1 MKSFFNKRF
10 EEEVLL
16 NEKLRTT
23 ILICMFLFAMI
34 CTSIGLLIM
43 KNSGTEEEHVRP
55 IKMMLLFQL
64 SIFFFEILAW
74 TRITFKIKRNS
85 FSIPHVAR
93 YVNSLIEILS
103 PGIIILILE
112 KQFSSPTAILHA
124 PVVYLYF
131 IFIILSTLRLDF
143 KLSFFTGLLAAASF
157 FFVSTILI
165 KEAGNKSENEIFT
178 NEYTVAAARSVVLFL
193 SGVGAAFVA
202 RQVRKS
208 IDRSLAAAEAGN
220 KIVNLFGQQISKE
233 IVDEMLESEGA
244 LQSKLMRVCVMF
256 IDIRNFTKHVANKTP
271 AEIVEYQNAFFE
283 IVIKAVTKHH
293 GIINQFLGD
302 GCMVTFGAPVVLE
315 NPAQHA
321 VNAAIEIHS
330 NLSEQVHLGNIP
342 STNIGIGI
350 HVGDAV
356 TGNIGTLERQ
366 QYSITGSVVILAAR
380 IEQLNKDYYS
390 QILVSEDVV
399 HQINDTLPIDSTF
412 LGKVDLKG
420 WHHPLGIYKIA

>member
-23 ILICMFLFAMI
+23 ILMCMFLFAMI

-43 KNSGTEEEHVRP
+43 KNTGTEEEHMHP
-55 IKMMLLFQL
+55 IKLMLLFQL
-64 SIFFFEILAW
+64 VIFCFEILAW

-103 PGIIILILE
+103 PGIIILILA

-143 KLSFFTGLLAAASF
+143 KLSFFTGLLAAISF
-157 FFVSTILI
+157 YFVSTVLI
-165 KEAGNKSENEIFT
+165 KESGSKSNSEIFT
-178 NEYTVAAARSVVLFL
+178 DEYTVAAARAMVLFL
-193 SGVGAAFVA
+193 SGIGAGFVA

-233 IVDEMLESEGA
+233 IVDEMLESEGEIK
-244 LQSKLMRVCVMF
+244 SKMMQVSVMF
-256 IDIRNFTKHVANKTP
+256 IDIRNFTKYVANKTP
-271 AEIVEYQNAFFE
+271 EEIVNYQNAFFS
-283 IVIKAVTKHH
+283 IVIKAVTKHN

-302 GCMVTFGAPVVLE
+302 GCMVTFGAPSVLH
-315 NPAQHA
+315 NPAQYA
-321 VNAAIEIHS
+321 VNAAVEIRRQL
-330 NLSEQVHLGNIP
+330 NDEIAAGNIP
-342 STNIGIGI
+342 LTNIGIGI
-350 HVGDAV
+350 HTGDAV
-356 TGNIGTLERQ
+356 TGNIGTQERQ

-380 IEQLNKDYYS
+380 IEQLNKEYYS
-390 QILVSEDVV
+390 QILVSEDVMKN
-399 HQINDTLPIDSTF
+399 INHATPTPSEF